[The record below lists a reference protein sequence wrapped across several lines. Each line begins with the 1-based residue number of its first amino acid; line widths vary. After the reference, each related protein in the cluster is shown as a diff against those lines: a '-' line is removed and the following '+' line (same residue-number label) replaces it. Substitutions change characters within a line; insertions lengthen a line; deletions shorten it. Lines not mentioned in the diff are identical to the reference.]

1 MTALHLFFMVLLG
14 LIKIKSRFTLM
25 SVQSYFLMH
34 YIFIA
39 WSVRSTGYNNVAPL
53 NMNSSEDP
61 ACDQRKTI
69 STRDIKQK
77 KRFQEEQQAVVRTL
91 EVKKSVDYFSLYHPG
106 RPPHYGSY
114 FPEDPDF
121 KKLPLLPLHSA
132 AFVKLHML
140 HVLMLPYRIST

>member
-91 EVKKSVDYFSLYHPG
+91 EVKKALTISPCITQAGHRTTGVISP
-106 RPPHYGSY
+106 
-114 FPEDPDF
+114 
-121 KKLPLLPLHSA
+121 
-132 AFVKLHML
+132 
-140 HVLMLPYRIST
+140 RIRTSKSCPSSHFTLQRS